1 MSKSSAVE
9 AMIDIETFDTVRT
22 AVTFQVGLVMFDD
35 QDEPVF
41 SHTWNLNVDEQL
53 KLGRTMS
60 ASTIAFH
67 LGIPG
72 NALDSLSGITVSL
85 SDFTKQITDVFDK
98 YKPSFVWSKGSFDFN
113 ILEDIFLQL
122 SNNARPWMFRQE
134 RELRTLMT
142 ECKVDKGDVSHTA
155 IEDCIAQVKQ
165 LKQCRAVVGEQL

>member
-1 MSKSSAVE
+1 MSNNTVE
-9 AMIDIETFDTVRT
+9 AMIDIETFDTKRT
-22 AVTFQVGLVMFDD
+22 AVTFQVGLVMFDE

-41 SHTWNLNVDEQL
+41 SHTWNLDIDEQL

-72 NALDSLSGITVSL
+72 NAMTSLSGITMSL
-85 SDFTKQITDVFDK
+85 SDFKRQLSDVFNT
-98 YKPSFVWSKGSFDFN
+98 YKPSLVWSKGGFDFK
-113 ILEDIFLQL
+113 ILEDMMCD
-122 SNNARPWMFRQE
+122 NPPWQFWQE
-134 RELRTLMT
+134 RELRTLMS

-165 LKQCRAVVGEQL
+165 LKQCRAVVGDKL

>member
-72 NALDSLSGITVSL
+72 NALDSLSGVTDSL
-85 SDFTKQITDVFDK
+85 AIFKRQISDVFDK
-98 YKPSFVWSKGSFDFN
+98 YIPTLVWSKGGFDFK
-113 ILEDIFLQL
+113 ILEDMLGQ
-122 SNNARPWMFRQE
+122 NPPWMFWQE
-134 RELRTLMT
+134 RELRTLMS

-165 LKQCRAVVGEQL
+165 LKQCRAIVGEQL